1 MRLDY
6 LNPLILFPALAVLAL
21 VYYLLP
27 SKARWGLLLMASYA
41 FYFWLGSWAIVILI
55 FATLLNYFLG
65 LWLGRDGDKSK
76 TPVFLTGILLNLVIL
91 FFFKYFTSVLADNSL
106 LAGFVASTGGR
117 IIAPLGLSFF
127 TLQNISYLVDVRKG
141 MLQAER
147 NIGIFALYNSFFPR
161 VMAGPIERAKNLLP
175 QLHAQTAFDWHNIYQ
190 ALPLILMGL
199 FKKVVIADRLALYV
213 NRLFADPGVHQGA
226 PVWMGLVFLSFQ
238 IYLDFSG
245 YTDMALGVARL
256 FGIRLT
262 PNFKRPYLSEH
273 IVEFWNRWHLS
284 FSTWLRDYIFFPLR
298 RYMVKLTGRSVG
310 FLALFIPPLLTMLA
324 SGIWHGTGWTF
335 VLWGFYHAVFYIGVV
350 VMRSRQAA
358 GFVKPAWRKWLN
370 IILNFMVITFGWILF
385 SSASL
390 ADAWI
395 LFKSLFGASTSFFT
409 INQADFSL
417 DFLLSRAFI
426 ALVIVLEILAEK
438 YPERF
443 ALNRFPWWARWLTYL
458 LLALGITI
466 FGVYP
471 EGGNPFVYF
480 KF

>member
-6 LNPLILFPALAVLAL
+6 LNPLILFPALAALVL

-27 SKARWGLLLMASYA
+27 QKARWGFMLATSYA
-41 FYFWLGSWAIVILI
+41 FYFWIGTWSIVILV
-55 FATLLNYFLG
+55 FATLFNYLLG
-65 LWLGRDGDKSK
+65 LSLGRQGEKSK
-76 TPVFLTGILLNLVIL
+76 KPVLIAGILLNLAIL
-91 FFFKYFTSVLADNSL
+91 FTFKYFTSLLAGSSL
-106 LAGFVASTGGR
+106 LAGFISSTGGR

-127 TLQNISYLVDVRKG
+127 TLQNISYLADVSKG
-141 MLQAER
+141 LLPAER
-147 NIGIFALYNSFFPR
+147 NIGVFALYTSFFPK
-161 VMAGPIERAKNLLP
+161 VMAGPIERGKNMLP
-175 QLHAQTAFDWHNIYQ
+175 QLHNLPRFDKVNIYQ
-190 ALPLILMGL
+190 ALPQILLGL

-213 NRLFADPGVHQGA
+213 NKLFAEPSIHQGA

-262 PNFKRPYLSEH
+262 PNFKRPYLSEN

-298 RYMVKLTGRSVG
+298 RNLVRLTSRSTG
-310 FLALFIPPLLTMLA
+310 FWALVIPPLLTMLA
-324 SGIWHGTGWTF
+324 SGIWHGTGWTY
-335 VLWGFYHAVFYIGVV
+335 VLWGLYNAIFYIGVV
-350 VMRSRQAA
+350 VVRSRQGTGA
-358 GFVKPAWRKWLN
+358 VKASWRKWLN
-370 IILNFMVITFGWILF
+370 IALNFVVITMGWILF
-385 SSASL
+385 TSASL
-390 ADAWI
+390 ADAW
-395 LFKSLFGASTSFFT
+395 LMLKSLFGVSTSFFA

-417 DFLLSRAFI
+417 DFLLARAFI
-426 ALVIVLEILAEK
+426 VLVVVLEILTEK

-443 ALNRFPWWARWLTYL
+443 TLSRFTWWVRWLIYL
-458 LLALGITI
+458 MLILGITI
-466 FGVYP
+466 LGVYP